1 MAITLNQ
8 LLKKSYHGELK
19 CVAGHKGLDKEILG
33 VNVVDNPEIV
43 SWLYGGE
50 LILSTGYVTKNNPS
64 MLNTLVN
71 DLHRKGCVGL
81 GFKVKR
87 YFEKIPDI
95 IISEGNKYGFPILE
109 ISYEMRMSDISRF
122 VYTNLFSD
130 EMSENEKT
138 HLVYQQVT
146 KSVLSGADIEQA
158 LFNIADV
165 INNPLFLLDE
175 DTNLIAYENVA
186 DNDVNLMNFV
196 KLTYGY
202 SVFNEIQKNDIIDF
216 YKETHFKAHS
226 VQVSKNGKSI
236 DMAILPIEMQK
247 QLFGF
252 LAIPQ
257 TVACLNY
264 TDYRILENVVSII
277 GIHLLQDRLMSENI
291 KHSQNNFVSNVL
303 LSNSDS
309 EDMIK
314 YYCDIY
320 GFDYTKKRMCVN
332 IDIDDFLNMTY
343 DKRSAIQNNMI
354 RVKNNVSRDCNVNCY
369 YANFRNNFLIYC
381 LFSKNVSDIDI
392 VSDVRKVTKVLQKQ
406 LDAAEYKYH
415 ISISTV
421 GDSIAHISTSFKQSL
436 DALPLGMKLYP
447 NKKSYMYQDMLVY
460 NLMHSSMNYEQIY
473 GIYSS
478 TVKILDEYDKE
489 NNTEFLITLE
499 SYIDNFKNVSKSADV
514 LHLHR
519 NTMLYRMEKI
529 KDILMMD
536 LDDSEVVLNIQMGI
550 HAKKII
556 DAFYK

>member
-64 MLNTLVN
+64 MLNTLVK

-257 TVACLNY
+257 TVAHLNY

-354 RVKNNVSRDCNVNCY
+354 RVKIMYR
-369 YANFRNNFLIYC
+369 
-381 LFSKNVSDIDI
+381 
-392 VSDVRKVTKVLQKQ
+392 
-406 LDAAEYKYH
+406 E
-415 ISISTV
+415 
-421 GDSIAHISTSFKQSL
+421 IA
-436 DALPLGMKLYP
+436 M
-447 NKKSYMYQDMLVY
+447 
-460 NLMHSSMNYEQIY
+460 
-473 GIYSS
+473 
-478 TVKILDEYDKE
+478 
-489 NNTEFLITLE
+489 
-499 SYIDNFKNVSKSADV
+499 
-514 LHLHR
+514 
-519 NTMLYRMEKI
+519 
-529 KDILMMD
+529 
-536 LDDSEVVLNIQMGI
+536 
-550 HAKKII
+550 
-556 DAFYK
+556 